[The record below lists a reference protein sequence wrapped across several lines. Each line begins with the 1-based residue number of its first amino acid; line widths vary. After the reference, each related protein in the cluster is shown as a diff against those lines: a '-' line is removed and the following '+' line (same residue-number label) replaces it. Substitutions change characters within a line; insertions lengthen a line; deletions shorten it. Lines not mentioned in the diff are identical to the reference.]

1 MKLIIGALTVVLRL
15 ALKGKPL
22 QVFMTDQRLWIPAR
36 QIHTYPN
43 VMVVPRP
50 ITLQVGRR
58 DTVT

>member
-22 QVFMTDQRLWIPAR
+22 QVFMTDQRLF
-36 QIHTYPN
+36 HTYPN